1 MTLRLL
7 RRVEDELAQQ
17 IDYYEGE
24 RSGLGREF
32 IERFAAAMEQAVRF
46 PRSGTRVTHP
56 GYAIEVR
63 RFRLS
68 RFPFHLFVA
77 VHADELVV
85 LAVAHHRRRPG
96 YWSDRL
102 GEV

>member
-1 MTLRLL
+1 MNLRLL
-7 RRVEDELAQQ
+7 RRVEAELARQ

-32 IERFAAAMEQAVRF
+32 IERVVAAMEQAARF
-46 PRSGTRVTHP
+46 PRSGTRVVHA

-63 RFRLS
+63 RFQLS
-68 RFPFHLFVA
+68 LFPFHLFVA
-77 VHADELVV
+77 VRIDELVV
-85 LAVAHHRRRPG
+85 LAVAHHKRRPG